1 MPSALEV
8 QVLMT
13 LHRFH
18 GNVYILRFI
27 AIITRYIF
35 TITGP
40 ISSEIKMLPRSSKKQ
55 KDQMIKDFKESIEK
69 VVAEDRNF
77 VRQTPTLFYAEV
89 SDFRFDLFRSS
100 NLFALSTPV
109 DESAT
114 PDLTGETEEEKLYR
128 EDNEM
133 HERLNAIFS
142 F

>member
-40 ISSEIKMLPRSSKKQ
+40 ISSEIKMLPKSSTIKVQMLKDLKKS
-55 KDQMIKDFKESIEK
+55 IKMK
-69 VVAEDRNF
+69 VEEDRTF
-77 VRQTPTLFYAEV
+77 VRKIPTLFYAKV

-114 PDLTGETEEEKLYR
+114 PDLTETEEEKLYR